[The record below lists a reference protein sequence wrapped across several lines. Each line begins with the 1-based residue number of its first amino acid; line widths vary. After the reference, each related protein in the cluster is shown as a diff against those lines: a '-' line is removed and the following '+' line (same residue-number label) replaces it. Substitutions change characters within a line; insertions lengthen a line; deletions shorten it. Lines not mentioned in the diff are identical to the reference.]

1 MNIQG
6 CFPLGLTG
14 LIPLQSQGPSRVVS
28 NKHHNSKAS
37 ILYLASS
44 TDFNYKYCQWF
55 LTLFFIFDHWSR
67 FITVTHRWKL
77 KQAFWKMEKDMTTH
91 SSVLA
96 WRIPGTR
103 EPGGLPSMGSHRFG
117 HDWSDLAAAGVR
129 KMIHSFRLFMC
140 LCWCLSSCNQE
151 IVTLLS
157 LVIIFKAHE
166 KNLSENI

>member
-96 WRIPGTR
+96 WRIPGTAD
-103 EPGGLPSMGSHRFG
+103 PAGLLSVGLHRVG
-117 HDWSDLAAAGVR
+117 HDWSGLAAAAAR
-129 KMIHSFRLFMC
+129 QAWLLPHIIQKTKLRFR
-140 LCWCLSSCNQE
+140 E
-151 IVTLLS
+151 VTS
-157 LVIIFKAHE
+157 LVWVIFILWDNTE
-166 KNLSENI
+166 LGF

>member
-117 HDWSDLAAAGVR
+117 HDWSDLAAAAASGWCVFWLRLSANSRRGLAFPKERSR
-129 KMIHSFRLFMC
+129 KEGPRWFLLCFRR
-140 LCWCLSSCNQE
+140 
-151 IVTLLS
+151 
-157 LVIIFKAHE
+157 K
-166 KNLSENI
+166 K